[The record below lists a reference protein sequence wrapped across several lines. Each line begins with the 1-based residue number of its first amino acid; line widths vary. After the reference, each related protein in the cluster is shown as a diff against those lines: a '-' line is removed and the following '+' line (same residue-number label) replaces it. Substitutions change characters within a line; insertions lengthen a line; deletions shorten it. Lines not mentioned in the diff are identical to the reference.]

1 MKKTINI
8 QNEANIQ
15 AEGKLSGKRCEPVI
29 CLETGEVFSSM
40 KDAAE
45 KEELHPSGL
54 TNYFAGNQRTFGGKH
69 WCYLSRV
76 NESLDAIVTR
86 LREANADAEAAHKW
100 RAYEA
105 EQEAKRIA
113 KEKHDAA
120 VAKAKEKVARCEE
133 IYDTLT
139 VKCKE
144 AADTLMRAQ
153 MELEALEDKEV

>member
-133 IYDTLT
+133 ICDVLSEKYNDAMNNLR
-139 VKCKE
+139 
-144 AADTLMRAQ
+144 RAQ
-153 MELEALEDKEV
+153 MELEILENEDL